1 MFFKKAQNY
10 IKSFFADEKSIFP
23 FLLIII
29 MTILLLYN
37 NSMIVNSQKISY
49 ESGNLA
55 QELRN
60 SSEDLTKYVR
70 TFVATGNPIYEKK
83 YWHVLN
89 VRNGKEPREDGR
101 KVPLSV
107 LMVQLR
113 FTDKELSKL
122 KEAQYNSDELVKK
135 EAIAMN
141 AINGIKDAN
150 ISKLIL
156 PGESKRDFAIRIMND
171 EAYHNDKVRITKP
184 IREVIYL
191 LNKRTQLELLYYA
204 VINYAYTFI
213 EFLVVFL
220 LFARFVYLINRVQQN
235 VRYEQ
240 LIRKIF
246 EEMRSSLDINLIKNA
261 IVEGVGNALNTDS
274 CCLWYQDKNSDI
286 FRVDEYSERRLSV
299 DVKSFIG
306 MDSNDEKNKAFLNL
320 CLLNKEII
328 FSNVETYIKENKLE
342 GTSIEQYFK
351 ENNTKSSYN
360 IPILNSETL
369 RGIISVNYTKNY
381 RTLSQEDLDFLRIVA
396 IQAGEAIYQSE
407 LYQEVQFQAERER
420 INRTIVEILRSS
432 IDKVIIK
439 KLFVKN
445 IGKFFDADRVFFSN
459 YNPKEKTYLP
469 VDKDSEYLSSDKQK
483 SFVGFD
489 LAKPELKDYLQ
500 SLAERREIKIV
511 DLNKYMKEN
520 TDISKELK
528 MRYVDFDVKSSYNFP
543 VIHQDDIMGYFC
555 IEFTTRFCEL
565 SDEDINR
572 IRSICTQAAIA
583 LYHAELYEQAQQCA
597 FQAESHLTE
606 QIIKPAS
613 DILNASMLMSKNE
626 FERKAQVEYL
636 NMIIQSCNQ
645 LLELTKNISE
655 DTI

>member
-1 MFFKKAQNY
+1 M
-10 IKSFFADEKSIFP
+10 DEKSIFP
-23 FLLIII
+23 FLIIII

-37 NSMIVNSQKISY
+37 NSMIVNSQKKAY
-49 ESGNLA
+49 ESDKLA
-55 QELRN
+55 DELRD

-70 TFVATGNPIYEKK
+70 EFVVTGNPTYEKK

-89 VRNGKEPREDGR
+89 VRNGKESREDGK
-101 KVPLSV
+101 KVPLNL
-107 LMVQLR
+107 LMRQLG
-113 FTDKELSKL
+113 FTDNELNKL
-122 KEAQYNSDELVKK
+122 EEAQYNSDKLVNK
-135 EAIAMN
+135 EVIAMN
-141 AINGIKDAN
+141 AIKGISDTN

-156 PGESKRDFAIRIMND
+156 HNESKRDFAIRIMND
-171 EAYHNDKVRITKP
+171 EAYHKDKAKIMNP

-191 LNKRTQLELLYYA
+191 VDKRTQLELLYYD
-204 VINYAYTFI
+204 ILNYIYMSIGF
-213 EFLVVFL
+213 FVVFL
-220 LFARFVYLINRVQQN
+220 LFARFIYLINRVKQN
-235 VRYEQ
+235 VKDEQ

-246 EEMRSSLDINLIKNA
+246 EEMRNSLELNLIKNA
-261 IVEGVGNALNTDS
+261 VVNGIGNALSVDS
-274 CCLWYQDKNSDI
+274 CCLWYHDKNSDI
-286 FRVDEYSERRLSV
+286 FSVDEYSERRLSD

-306 MDSNDEKNKAFLNL
+306 MSSNDEKIKALINL
-320 CLLNKEII
+320 YLFNKEII
-328 FSNVETYIKENKLE
+328 FSSVKKYIKENKLE
-342 GTSIEQYFK
+342 GTSIEEYFK
-351 ENNTKSSYN
+351 EYNIKSSYN
-360 IPILNSETL
+360 IPIFNSDIL

-381 RTLSQEDLDFLRIVA
+381 KTLSQEDIDFLKIVA
-396 IQAGEAIYQSE
+396 IQAGEAMYQSE
-407 LYQEVQFQAERER
+407 LYQQVQFQAERER

-469 VDKDSEYLSSDKQK
+469 VDKDSEYLSGDNQK
-483 SFVGFD
+483 SFIGFD
-489 LAKPELKDYLQ
+489 LTKPELKDHLQ
-500 SLAERREIKIV
+500 SLVERREIKIA

-520 TDISKELK
+520 TDISKGLK
-528 MRYVDFDVKSSYNFP
+528 LRYVDFDVKSSYNFP
-543 VIHQDDIMGYFC
+543 VIHEDYIIGYFC
-555 IEFTTRFCEL
+555 IEFTTRVCEL
-565 SDEDINR
+565 SEEDINR

-583 LYHAELYEQAQQCA
+583 LYHAELYSQAQQCA
-597 FQAESHLTE
+597 LQTESHITE

-636 NMIIQSCNQ
+636 NMIIHSCNQ